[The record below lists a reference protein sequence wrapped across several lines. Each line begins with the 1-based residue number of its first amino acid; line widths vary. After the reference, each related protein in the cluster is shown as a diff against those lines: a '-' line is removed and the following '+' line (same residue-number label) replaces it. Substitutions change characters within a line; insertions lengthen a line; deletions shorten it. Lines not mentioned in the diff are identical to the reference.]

1 MGRWGD
7 WIVAECSK
15 KIWRRFK
22 EDKWSGQEQVCVS
35 IYYLHN
41 LFCKTKGELIFLYKI
56 KIESFET
63 YLYFHEAEL
72 YYLRKWNFSDNHHD
86 R

>member
-1 MGRWGD
+1 M
-7 WIVAECSK
+7 
-15 KIWRRFK
+15 
-22 EDKWSGQEQVCVS
+22 
-35 IYYLHN
+35 
-41 LFCKTKGELIFLYKI
+41 GELIFLYKI

-63 YLYFHEAEL
+63 YQYFHEAEL